1 MRFLLIWIFLA
12 VILLSVLALW
22 REAQLLKEQLEITAK
37 DLEDLR
43 DGLEKLKQGRDAT
56 AS

>member
-12 VILLSVLALW
+12 VILVSVVALW
-22 REAQLLKEQLEITAK
+22 REAQLLREQLEITAK